1 MTRYIGIDMGL
12 KGAIASISDTGAIHY
27 VTKMPVTADG
37 EIDAYQVMVIIAEEI
52 AGALEVGEEFQIW
65 TEDLHSIFGVSAKSN
80 FNFGKGIG
88 KVMGATECL
97 EVPLNE
103 VHPKTWQALI
113 FAACEVPEM
122 GEVKKGRYKRDT
134 KGMAAWAAA
143 LLWPEEDHT
152 HDGKVDALLIAE
164 FARRS
169 SMGPKEIQ

>member
-1 MTRYIGIDMGL
+1 MTRYIAIDMGS
-12 KGAIASISDTGAIHY
+12 KGALASISDTGVIHQ
-27 VTKMPVTADG
+27 VSKMPVHPDG
-37 EIDAYQVMVIIAEEI
+37 EVDGYEVMVWIAEEI
-52 AGALEVGEEFQIW
+52 AGALEAGEEFQIW

-80 FNFGKGIG
+80 FQFGKNIG
-88 KVMGATECL
+88 RVLGATDCL
-97 EVPLNE
+97 EVQVNE

-134 KGMAAWAAA
+134 KGMAAWAAT
-143 LLWPEEDHT
+143 LLWPDEDLN